1 MKRYLALKASAGSG
15 KTFALTIRYI
25 SLLLKGACAK
35 EILTLTFTNK
45 SANEMNDRIYHT
57 LLSLGD
63 DKAYLEEIIK
73 QSNLSLDEIVS
84 KKQILIEDFTNSH
97 LSIFTIDKFINK
109 ILREFSG
116 YLGISDDFEITEDD
130 IQSLS
135 MKFLSSLDKDNFNK
149 LIMYSHFEKK
159 KFASL
164 FTLFQILLEKNETI
178 TVVNIDLSLIGL
190 QKEQVL
196 KSAYKIKDFVL
207 NFTSAS
213 ASAKKAVSFDNF
225 DDLIKNT
232 WLVKQTL
239 SEYSYFK
246 KISNE
251 LLELNFISLKKELNI
266 YYKLQ
271 SSYNLSKLYELYI
284 LFKNYKIKYNKIEN
298 VLTFS
303 DVSNLV
309 LELLSN
315 SINKDFLYFRLDA
328 QYSHILIDEFQ
339 DTSMLQYKILEPI
352 INEILS
358 GQVQDNK
365 SFFYV
370 GDTKQSIYRFRGGR
384 RELFDYVYK
393 TNPMIHCEILNT
405 NYRSC
410 KNIISYVNSL
420 FIKLNNYEYFEQKS
434 IYENGYV
441 NVIED
446 SSFEDEDKFKTLAKE
461 ISILLKNG
469 VNFNDIAILTYT
481 NSDVLNIYSYL
492 KDKFPSLKISTE
504 MTSKLINQANIKVI
518 INAVKYLY
526 FKEDLYKENINA
538 LINKKPLSTLILDLN
553 IKKISIKN
561 LIFEIAKILNIMDDN
576 VIKLIEIS
584 SCFKNVLDFIYEV
597 DKLTETMVNNVQQG
611 LQILTIFKSKGLEF
625 HTVIYIDRIKKKNS
639 NKDLILF
646 EYDNLKLKN
655 TYYKIPQMQYHNE
668 HYEKAIQK
676 EKNLE
681 LEDELNIL
689 YVAMTRA
696 KKNMII
702 LKKQKNSV
710 FDLLDMK
717 NIEIGNIIKSTSA
730 NIINEKIEKI
740 QYKAI
745 NLGIQEKPIS
755 IEEDIKEY
763 SLHAK
768 YFGLALH
775 YFLEMLSEFTK
786 QNVENNIHLLKNR
799 YSSYLDDVDFLDIQ
813 NRSMNLINNSI
824 FQNLLQ
830 GANVTCEQSLL
841 YDNKIKIIDL
851 LLYKDLT
858 YYIFD
863 YKTTKDEL
871 AEHIIQVQE
880 YKKAIGKIFNTNKVI
895 AYIIYLN
902 KNDVKLK
909 KV

>member
-1 MKRYLALKASAGSG
+1 MKQYLALKASAGSG

-25 SLLLKGACAK
+25 SLLLKGASSK
-35 EILTLTFTNK
+35 EILSLTFTNK
-45 SANEMNDRIYHT
+45 SANEMNDRIYRT

-63 DKAYLEEIIK
+63 DETYLQGIIK
-73 QSNLSLDEIVS
+73 ESKLSKNEILC
-84 KKQILIEDFTNSH
+84 KKQLLIEDFTSSH

-116 YLGISDDFEITEDD
+116 YLGISDDFEIKEDD
-130 IQSLS
+130 VQSLS
-135 MKFLSSLDKDNFNK
+135 IKFLVSLNHHNFNK
-149 LIMYSHFEKK
+149 LITYSHFAKK
-159 KFASL
+159 KFTSL
-164 FTLFQILLEKNETI
+164 FTLFKILLEKNEQITI
-178 TVVNIDLSLIGL
+178 INIDENLISL

-196 KSAYKIKDFVL
+196 SSAYKIKEFVL
-207 NFTSAS
+207 NCTSAS
-213 ASAKKAVSFDNF
+213 ASAKKAVNFDSFDT
-225 DDLIKNT
+225 LIIKT
-232 WLVKQTL
+232 WLIKQTL

-246 KISNE
+246 KFSNE
-251 LLELNFISLKKELNI
+251 LLELNFISLKEELNI

-284 LFKNYKIKYNKIEN
+284 LFKNYKIKYNKEKN

-309 LELLSN
+309 LELLSK
-315 SINKDFLYFRLDA
+315 SINKDFLYFRLDT

-339 DTSMLQYKILEPI
+339 DTSMLQYQILKPI

-393 TNPMIHCEILNT
+393 ANPMIHCDILNT

-410 KNIISYVNSL
+410 DNIISYVNSL

-434 IYENGYV
+434 IHKNGYLR
-441 NVIED
+441 VIED
-446 SSFEDEDKFKTLAKE
+446 SNFENEDKFETLAKE
-461 ISILLKNG
+461 ISVLLKNG

-492 KDKFPSLKISTE
+492 KHKFPSLKISTE

-526 FKEDLYKENINA
+526 FKEDFYKESINA
-538 LINKKPLSTLILDLN
+538 LINKKPLSSLILDLN
-553 IKKISIKN
+553 IKKTSIKN
-561 LIFEIAKILNIMDDN
+561 LIFEIATILNVMDDN
-576 VIKLIEIS
+576 VVKLIEIS
-584 SCFKNVLDFIYEV
+584 SCFKNILDFVYEV
-597 DKLTETMVNNVQQG
+597 DKLDEVMVNNEKQG
-611 LQILTIFKSKGLEF
+611 LQLLTIFKSKGLEF

-668 HYEKAIQK
+668 NYEKAIQK

-717 NIEIGNIIKSTSA
+717 NIEIGNIEKSEST
-730 NIINEKIEKI
+730 NIINDKIEKI

-745 NLGIQEKPIS
+745 NLGIQDKPIS
-755 IEEDIKEY
+755 TEEDIKEY

-786 QNVENNIHLLKNR
+786 QNVDNNIHLLKNR

-813 NRSMNLINNSI
+813 NRSMNLINNNI
-824 FQNLLQ
+824 FQNLLK
-830 GANVTCEQSLL
+830 GASFTCEQSLL

-851 LLYKDLT
+851 LLYKDFT

-871 AEHIIQVQE
+871 EEHIIQVQE
-880 YKKAIGKIFNTNKVI
+880 YKKAIQKIFNTNKVI
-895 AYIIYLN
+895 SYIIYLS

-909 KV
+909 EV